1 MVAPRSG
8 RAGASRLRDLSL
20 AGTALA
26 CRDRRRYR
34 FVMDARSNWVFEQVL
49 DSAREACAWNRWPS
63 PARAGPRAGAG
74 IAALALALFAPVLRA
89 PVQAQTADE
98 PYKGK
103 QIRIVVGTAPGQDY
117 DSWARLIGRHLPR
130 FLPGNPTF
138 IVENMP
144 GPGHILATNFL
155 FNLPPRDGTVIGM
168 VSRNMT
174 EAAILKLPNVR
185 FDH

>member
-1 MVAPRSG
+1 MVARRCG
-8 RAGASRLRDLSL
+8 HAGASRLRDLSV

-63 PARAGPRAGAG
+63 PARAGTRAAAG

-98 PYKGK
+98 PYKGN
-103 QIRIVVGTAPGQDY
+103 QIRIFVGPPAGQDH
-117 DSWARLIGRHLPR
+117 DSSPPL
-130 FLPGNPTF
+130 
-138 IVENMP
+138 
-144 GPGHILATNFL
+144 LAPSL
-155 FNLPPRDGTVIGM
+155 AHPP
-168 VSRNMT
+168 
-174 EAAILKLPNVR
+174 
-185 FDH
+185 